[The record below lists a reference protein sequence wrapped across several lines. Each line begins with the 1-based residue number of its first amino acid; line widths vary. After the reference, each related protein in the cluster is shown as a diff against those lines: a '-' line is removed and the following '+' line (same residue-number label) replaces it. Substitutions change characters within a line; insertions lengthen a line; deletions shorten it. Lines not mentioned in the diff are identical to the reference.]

1 MPSSKEYKQTA
12 WNASGGTADSAVE
25 YLETKIATEWGNV
38 QRGLVWGAQLATV
51 KREIG
56 KMETAIKRLKAT
68 P

>member
-1 MPSSKEYKQTA
+1 MTPKEYEQMA
-12 WNASGGTADSAVE
+12 WNASDGTAKSAVG
-25 YLETKIATEWGNV
+25 YLETKIATQWENI
-38 QRGLVWGAQLATV
+38 QRGLVWGAQLAPF